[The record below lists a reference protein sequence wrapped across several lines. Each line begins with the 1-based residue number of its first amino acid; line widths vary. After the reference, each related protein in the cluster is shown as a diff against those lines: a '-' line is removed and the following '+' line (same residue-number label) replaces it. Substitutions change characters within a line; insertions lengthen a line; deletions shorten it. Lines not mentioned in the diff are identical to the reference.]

1 MELVPFKTMISER
14 FGPASNLSTETQMI
28 EYHVPKGLYCYA
40 LEQTINIATVSGNTV
55 FKNVNNNC

>member
-1 MELVPFKTMISER
+1 MISER